1 MVKFV
6 ILCGGTGTR
15 LWPLSRQN
23 FPKQFTKLIG
33 EESLLL
39 RSFTRSLETARLLL
53 LSNEHNDLFKTHG
66 EGGGKISNHN
76 K

>member
-15 LWPLSRQN
+15 LWPLSRQS

-39 RSFTRSLETARLLL
+39 RSFARSLETARLLL
-53 LSNEHNDLFKTHG
+53 LSNEHNDLLKTQ
-66 EGGGKISNHN
+66 GGGKDSSYN

>member
-15 LWPLSRQN
+15 LWPLSRQS

-39 RSFTRSLETARLLL
+39 RSFACSLETARLLL
-53 LSNEHNDLFKTHG
+53 LSNEHNDLLKTQG
-66 EGGGKISNHN
+66 RGGGEDSSYN

>member
-15 LWPLSRQN
+15 LWPLSRQS

-39 RSFTRSLETARLLL
+39 RSFARSLETARLLL
-53 LSNEHNDLFKTHG
+53 LSNEHNDLLKTQA
-66 EGGGKISNHN
+66 GGG
-76 K
+76 